1 MTHAAH
7 AARPPSEPAA
17 DTPSNTPECEYPPTF
32 DGVLAVQERLLSPDG
47 CPWDRRQTPLSLR
60 DMLREECHELLDAIA
75 SGSAADAAEET
86 GDALLH
92 ILFQIRLSAA
102 AYQRVD
108 AARAHLHYPF
118 TQADAFRIVQQRLT
132 QCLALCSDSGGANG
146 GVPAAICD
154 ILDVYRRPDSAA
166 AAATAHDAPINNAT
180 APNAPIRDTPA
191 RNAPAHAAPINNAT
205 AHDTPIHKSTP
216 ATPPPDFASTWA
228 LIAELFGA
236 GGGLRH
242 MDASPKALAP
252 LIRRACYALMESV
265 DPIVNG
271 AERPI
276 ADAVADALF
285 AVMFAMWQAEQRGEF
300 AAADV
305 FGALIAKLVRRHPHV
320 FGNAVV
326 SDAGEVIAKWHAIK
340 RAEKPANASP
350 LDGAPKSLPALAYA
364 QALQTRAARLAF
376 DWDEYAGV
384 VSKVSEEIDELQAA
398 AAPAERLAEY
408 GDLLFSIVNAVR
420 WLDIDAESALSKW
433 NRQRFRNL
441 TAAAESPSSA
451 AALPAAAVSSLESAI
466 RPGAASALQFA
477 QALQSRLNAADYA
490 TCAAL
495 DERRLPLPRAF
506 DIAHRLSALGASAA
520 ADSRESV
527 RIEAGDILYTAAQAG
542 QLAGLD
548 AEDALRRASV
558 RFYRR
563 FKRMERICRQR
574 GQDFGALPMDAKE
587 ALWRQAKAQVAAD

>member
-1 MTHAAH
+1 MTDAA
-7 AARPPSEPAA
+7 PPASQRAT
-17 DTPSNTPECEYPPTF
+17 DTPADAPECEYPPTF

-75 SGSAADAAEET
+75 SGSAADTAEET
-86 GDALLH
+86 GDVLLH

-102 AYQRVD
+102 AYERV
-108 AARAHLHYPF
+108 APERAHLHYPF

-132 QCLALCSDSGGANG
+132 QCLALCNQSVDGTDDGASI
-146 GVPAAICD
+146 PAAICD
-154 ILDVYRRPDSAA
+154 IPDVCLRRDSDADV
-166 AAATAHDAPINNAT
+166 ATAHDAAAAAAHDAT
-180 APNAPIRDTPA
+180 A
-191 RNAPAHAAPINNAT
+191 RNAPAHAAHTRNAT
-205 AHDTPIHKSTP
+205 TAVPQ
-216 ATPPPDFASTWA
+216 ADFAATWA
-228 LIAELFGA
+228 LIADAFGA
-236 GGGLRH
+236 NGGLRH
-242 MDASPKALAP
+242 MDASPEALAP
-252 LIRRACYALMESV
+252 LIRRVCYALMESI

-271 AERPI
+271 EERPI
-276 ADAVADALF
+276 AEAVADALF
-285 AVMFAMWQAEQRGEF
+285 AVMFAMWQSEERGEF

-326 SDAGEVIAKWHAIK
+326 SDAGEVIANWHAIK
-340 RAEKPANASP
+340 RAEKPADASP

-398 AAPAERLAEY
+398 VAPAERLAEY

-420 WLDIDAESALSKW
+420 WLDVDAESALSKW

-441 TAAAESPSSA
+441 CAAARSPSSA
-451 AALPAAAVSSLESAI
+451 ANALPAADLVALANAI
-466 RPGAASALQFA
+466 RPGASSALQFA
-477 QALQSRLNAADYA
+477 QALQSRLNAAGVDA
-490 TCAAL
+490 IAAL
-495 DERRLPLPRAF
+495 ERPLWMRRAF

-520 ADSRESV
+520 ADSRETV

-542 QLAGLD
+542 HLIGLD
-548 AEDALRRASV
+548 AEDALRRASA

-563 FKRMERICRQR
+563 FKRMERICRRR

-587 ALWRQAKAQVAAD
+587 ALWQQAKTELAAD

>member
-1 MTHAAH
+1 MN
-7 AARPPSEPAA
+7 
-17 DTPSNTPECEYPPTF
+17 DYMDKCEYPPTF
-32 DGVLAVQERLLSPDG
+32 EGVLSVQERLLSPDG

-86 GDALLH
+86 GDVLLH

-102 AYQRVD
+102 AYEQV
-108 AARAHLHYPF
+108 APERAHLHYPF

-132 QCLALCSDSGGANG
+132 QCLARVSESGGTYG
-146 GVPAAICD
+146 GASVPAAICD
-154 ILDVYRRPDSAA
+154 IPDVYLHQSRD
-166 AAATAHDAPINNAT
+166 AATAHDATADADAAT
-180 APNAPIRDTPA
+180 A
-191 RNAPAHAAPINNAT
+191 RNAPSHQSTTVPQPNFAA
-205 AHDTPIHKSTP
+205 
-216 ATPPPDFASTWA
+216 TWA
-228 LIAELFGA
+228 LIANAFGA

-242 MDASPKALAP
+242 MDASPQALAP
-252 LIRRACYALMESV
+252 LIRRACYALMESI

-271 AERPI
+271 EERPI
-276 ADAVADALF
+276 AEAVADALF
-285 AVMFAMWQAEQRGEF
+285 AVMFAMWQSEERGEF

-326 SDAGEVIAKWHAIK
+326 SDAGEVIANWHAIK
-340 RAEKPANASP
+340 RAEKPADASP

-376 DWDEYAGV
+376 DWDEYAAV

-398 AAPAERLAEY
+398 ATPAERLAEY
-408 GDLLFSIVNAVR
+408 GDLLFSVVNAVR

-441 TAAAESPSSA
+441 TAAESPSSA
-451 AALPAAAVSSLESAI
+451 AALPAADLPALASAI
-466 RPGAASALQFA
+466 RPGATSALQFA
-477 QALQSRLNAADYA
+477 QALQSRLNAAGVDEI
-490 TCAAL
+490 AAL
-495 DERRLPLPRAF
+495 ERPQTLPRAF
-506 DIAHRLSALGASAA
+506 DLAHRLSALGASAEV
-520 ADSRESV
+520 DSRESL

-542 QLAGLD
+542 QLIGLD
-548 AEDALRRASV
+548 AEDALRRASA

-563 FKRMERICRQR
+563 FKRMERICRRR

-587 ALWRQAKAQVAAD
+587 ALWQQAKTEVAAD

>member
-1 MTHAAH
+1 MLIYKPTLRLCVNAMN
-7 AARPPSEPAA
+7 
-17 DTPSNTPECEYPPTF
+17 DYMDKCEYPPTF

-60 DMLREECHELLDAIA
+60 DMLREECHELLDAMA
-75 SGSAADAAEET
+75 SGSAADTAEET

-102 AYQRVD
+102 YERVD
-108 AARAHLHYPF
+108 AERAHLHYPF
-118 TQADAFRIVQQRLT
+118 TQADAFRIVQQRLM
-132 QCLALCSDSGGANG
+132 QCLARVSDCGGIDGGAS
-146 GVPAAICD
+146 VPAAICD
-154 ILDVYRRPDSAA
+154 IPDVCLRRDS
-166 AAATAHDAPINNAT
+166 DADAIDAAT
-180 APNAPIRDTPA
+180 APNSTTTVPQP
-191 RNAPAHAAPINNAT
+191 NFAA
-205 AHDTPIHKSTP
+205 
-216 ATPPPDFASTWA
+216 TWA
-228 LIAELFGA
+228 LIADLFGA

-242 MDASPKALAP
+242 MNASPQALAA
-252 LIRRACYALMESV
+252 LIRRACYALMESI

-271 AERPI
+271 EERPI
-276 ADAVADALF
+276 AEAVADALF
-285 AVMFAMWQAEQRGEF
+285 AVMFAMWQAEERGEF

-326 SDAGEVIAKWHAIK
+326 SDAGEVIANWHAIK
-340 RAEKPANASP
+340 RAEKPADASP
-350 LDGAPKSLPALAYA
+350 LDSAPKSLPALAYA

-376 DWDEYAGV
+376 DWDEYAAV

-398 AAPAERLAEY
+398 ALPAERLAEY
-408 GDLLFSIVNAVR
+408 GDLLFSVVNAIR

-441 TAAAESPSSA
+441 AAAAESPSSA
-451 AALPAAAVSSLESAI
+451 ANALPAADLAALANAI
-466 RPGAASALQFA
+466 RPGASSALQFA

-490 TCAAL
+490 TYAAL

-506 DIAHRLSALGASAA
+506 DLAHRLSALGASADV
-520 ADSRESV
+520 DSRETV

-542 QLAGLD
+542 QLVGLD
-548 AEDALRRASV
+548 AADALRRASA

-563 FKRMERICRQR
+563 FKRMERICRRR

-587 ALWRQAKAQVAAD
+587 ALWQQAKTEVAAD

>member
-1 MTHAAH
+1 M
-7 AARPPSEPAA
+7 
-17 DTPSNTPECEYPPTF
+17 DKCEYPPTF

-60 DMLREECHELLDAIA
+60 DMLREECHELLDAMA

-86 GDALLH
+86 GDVLLH
-92 ILFQIRLSAA
+92 ILLQIRLSAA
-102 AYQRVD
+102 AYERVD

-118 TQADAFRIVQQRLT
+118 TQADAFRIIQQRLM
-132 QCLALCSDSGGANG
+132 QCLARVSESGGTAG
-146 GVPAAICD
+146 GASVPTSICD
-154 ILDVYRRPDSAA
+154 IPDVCLRRDGAA
-166 AAATAHDAPINNAT
+166 DAATAHDAT
-180 APNAPIRDTPA
+180 ADADAA
-191 RNAPAHAAPINNAT
+191 RNARAYDKTTAVPQPNFAA
-205 AHDTPIHKSTP
+205 
-216 ATPPPDFASTWA
+216 TWA
-228 LIAELFGA
+228 LIADLFGA

-242 MDASPKALAP
+242 MDASPQARAL
-252 LIRRACYALMESV
+252 LIRRACYALMESI
-265 DPIVNG
+265 DPVVNG
-271 AERPI
+271 EERPI
-276 ADAVADALF
+276 AEAVADALF
-285 AVMFAMWQAEQRGEF
+285 AVMFAMWQSEERGEF

-326 SDAGEVIAKWHAIK
+326 SDAGEVIANWHAIK
-340 RAEKPANASP
+340 RAEKPADASP

-376 DWDEYAGV
+376 DWDEYAAV

-398 AAPAERLAEY
+398 NAPAERLAEY

-420 WLDIDAESALSKW
+420 WLDVDAESALSKW
-433 NRQRFRNL
+433 NRRRFRNL
-441 TAAAESPSSA
+441 CAAESPSSA
-451 AALPAAAVSSLESAI
+451 SSALPAADISALANTI
-466 RPGAASALQFA
+466 RPGASSALQFA
-477 QALQSRLNAADYA
+477 QALQSRLNAAGVDE
-490 TCAAL
+490 TDAL
-495 DERRLPLPRAF
+495 ERPLSRAF

-520 ADSRESV
+520 AVSRESL

-548 AEDALRRASV
+548 AEDALRRASA

-563 FKRMERICRQR
+563 FKRMERICRRR

-587 ALWRQAKAQVAAD
+587 ALWQQAKTEVAGD

>member
-1 MTHAAH
+1 MGGRI
-7 AARPPSEPAA
+7 RPGMAERKPRCVRLTLNHLFAPLRLCVNAMN
-17 DTPSNTPECEYPPTF
+17 DYMDKCEYPPTF

-60 DMLREECHELLDAIA
+60 DMLREECHELLDSMA
-75 SGSAADAAEET
+75 SGSAADMAEEA

-102 AYQRVD
+102 AYERV
-108 AARAHLHYPF
+108 APERAHIHYPF

-132 QCLALCSDSGGANG
+132 QCLARVSESGGADG
-146 GVPAAICD
+146 GASVPAAICD
-154 ILDVYRRPDSAA
+154 IPDVCLRRDSDADA
-166 AAATAHDAPINNAT
+166 ETAHDATADASATRNAT
-180 APNAPIRDTPA
+180 T
-191 RNAPAHAAPINNAT
+191 
-205 AHDTPIHKSTP
+205 
-216 ATPPPDFASTWA
+216 ATPQPNFAATWA
-228 LIAELFGA
+228 LIADAFGA
-236 GGGLRH
+236 NGGLRY
-242 MDASPKALAP
+242 MDASPQALAP
-252 LIRRACYALMESV
+252 LIRRACYALMESI

-271 AERPI
+271 EERPI
-276 ADAVADALF
+276 AEAVADALF
-285 AVMFAMWQAEQRGEF
+285 AVMFAMWQAEGRGEF

-305 FGALIAKLVRRHPHV
+305 FGTLIAKLVRRHPHV

-326 SDAGEVIAKWHAIK
+326 SDAGEVIANWHAIK
-340 RAEKPANASP
+340 RTEKPADASP

-376 DWDEYAGV
+376 DWDEYAAV

-398 AAPAERLAEY
+398 AAPDERLAEY
-408 GDLLFSIVNAVR
+408 GDLLFSIVNAIR

-441 TAAAESPSSA
+441 TAVAESPSSA
-451 AALPAAAVSSLESAI
+451 ANALPADDLAALTNAI
-466 RPGAASALQFA
+466 RPGASSALQFA
-477 QALQSRLNAADYA
+477 QALQSRLNAAEI
-490 TCAAL
+490 AAL

-506 DIAHRLSALGASAA
+506 DIAHRLSASADV
-520 ADSRESV
+520 DSRESA

-542 QLAGLD
+542 QLVGLD
-548 AEDALRRASV
+548 AEDALRRASA

-563 FKRMERICRQR
+563 FKRMERICRRR

-587 ALWRQAKAQVAAD
+587 ALWQQAKTELAAD

>member
-1 MTHAAH
+1 MTHASH
-7 AARPPSEPAA
+7 AASERPA
-17 DTPSNTPECEYPPTF
+17 DTPSNAPECEYPPTF
-32 DGVLAVQERLLSPDG
+32 EGVLAVQERLLSPDG

-102 AYQRVD
+102 YESVD
-108 AARAHLHYPF
+108 AERAHLHYPF
-118 TQADAFRIVQQRLT
+118 TQADAFRIVQQRLM
-132 QCLALCSDSGGANG
+132 QCLTLCTESGGANG
-146 GVPAAICD
+146 GVPVPAAICD
-154 ILDVYRRPDSAA
+154 IPDVYRRSDSAA
-166 AAATAHDAPINNAT
+166 AAATAP
-180 APNAPIRDTPA
+180 
-191 RNAPAHAAPINNAT
+191 NAPAHATPINNAT
-205 AHDTPIHKSTP
+205 AHDTPARQSTT
-216 ATPPPDFASTWA
+216 AAPPPDFAATWA
-228 LIAELFGA
+228 LIAELFGE

-242 MDASPKALAP
+242 MDASPQALAP
-252 LIRRACYALMESV
+252 LIRRACYALMESI

-320 FGNAVV
+320 FGNVVV
-326 SDAGEVIAKWHAIK
+326 SDAGEVIANWHAIK

-398 AAPAERLAEY
+398 ASPAERLAEY

-420 WLDIDAESALSKW
+420 WLDVDAESALSKW
-433 NRQRFRNL
+433 NRRRFRNL
-441 TAAAESPSSA
+441 TAAESPSSA
-451 AALPAAAVSSLESAI
+451 AAALPAAAISSLASAI

-490 TCAAL
+490 ACAAL

-506 DIAHRLSALGASAA
+506 DLAHRLSALGASATA
-520 ADSRESV
+520 VSRETV

-563 FKRMERICRQR
+563 FKRMERICRKR
-574 GQDFGALPMDAKE
+574 EQDFGALPMDAKE

>member
-1 MTHAAH
+1 MTHASH
-7 AARPPSEPAA
+7 AASERPA
-17 DTPSNTPECEYPPTF
+17 DTPSNAPECEYPPTF
-32 DGVLAVQERLLSPDG
+32 EGVLAVQERLLSPDG

-86 GDALLH
+86 GDVLLH

-108 AARAHLHYPF
+108 AARAHLHCPF
-118 TQADAFRIVQQRLT
+118 TQADAFRIVQQRLA
-132 QCLALCSDSGGANG
+132 QCLALCNQSVGGANG
-146 GVPAAICD
+146 GVPVPTSICD
-154 ILDVYRRPDSAA
+154 IPDVYLRWDND
-166 AAATAHDAPINNAT
+166 AAATAHD
-180 APNAPIRDTPA
+180 TPA
-191 RNAPAHAAPINNAT
+191 RNTPAHAAPINNAT
-205 AHDTPIHKSTP
+205 AHDTPARQSTT
-216 ATPPPDFASTWA
+216 AAPPPNFAATWA

-242 MDASPKALAP
+242 MDASPQALAP

-305 FGALIAKLVRRHPHV
+305 FGTLIAKLVRRHPHV

-326 SDAGEVIAKWHAIK
+326 SDAGEVIANWHAIK

-420 WLDIDAESALSKW
+420 WLDVDAESALSKW

-441 TAAAESPSSA
+441 CAA
-451 AALPAAAVSSLESAI
+451 AALPAAAISSLASAI

-477 QALQSRLNAADYA
+477 QALQSRLNAAA
-490 TCAAL
+490 CAAL

-520 ADSRESV
+520 DSRETV

>member
-1 MTHAAH
+1 MN
-7 AARPPSEPAA
+7 
-17 DTPSNTPECEYPPTF
+17 DYMDKCEYPPTF

-60 DMLREECHELLDAIA
+60 DMLREECHELLDAMA

-102 AYQRVD
+102 YERVD
-108 AARAHLHYPF
+108 VARAHIHYPF

-132 QCLALCSDSGGANG
+132 QCLARVSDCGGADG
-146 GVPAAICD
+146 GTTGGASVPAAICD
-154 ILDVYRRPDSAA
+154 IPDVCLRRDSAVDTA
-166 AAATAHDAPINNAT
+166 TTHAATADAAT
-180 APNAPIRDTPA
+180 ARNETAATLQPNF
-191 RNAPAHAAPINNAT
+191 AA
-205 AHDTPIHKSTP
+205 
-216 ATPPPDFASTWA
+216 TWA
-228 LIAELFGA
+228 LIADAFGA

-242 MDASPKALAP
+242 MDASPQVLAA
-252 LIRRACYALMESV
+252 LIRRACYALMESI

-271 AERPI
+271 EERPI
-276 ADAVADALF
+276 AEAVADALF
-285 AVMFAMWQAEQRGEF
+285 AVMFAMWQSEERGEF

-305 FGALIAKLVRRHPHV
+305 FGTLIAKLMRRHPHV
-320 FGNAVV
+320 FGNAVM
-326 SDAGEVIAKWHAIK
+326 SDAGEVIANWHAIK
-340 RAEKPANASP
+340 RTEKPADASP

-376 DWDEYAGV
+376 DWDEYAAV

-398 AAPAERLAEY
+398 ATPAERLAEY

-441 TAAAESPSSA
+441 CAAAEAPSSA
-451 AALPAAAVSSLESAI
+451 ANALPSVDISTLADAI
-466 RPGAASALQFA
+466 RPGASSALQFA
-477 QALQSRLNAADYA
+477 QALQSRLNAADVDE
-490 TCAAL
+490 TAAL
-495 DERRLPLPRAF
+495 ERPLPLPRAF
-506 DIAHRLSALGASAA
+506 DLAHRLSALGASADV
-520 ADSRESV
+520 DSRETV

-542 QLAGLD
+542 QLIGLD
-548 AEDALRRASV
+548 AEDALRRASA

-563 FKRMERICRQR
+563 FKRMERICRRR
-574 GQDFGALPMDAKE
+574 GQDFCALPMDAKE
-587 ALWRQAKAQVAAD
+587 ALWQQAKTEVAAD

>member
-1 MTHAAH
+1 MTQASPAA
-7 AARPPSEPAA
+7 SECPA
-17 DTPSNTPECEYPPTF
+17 DTPSNAPECEYPPTF
-32 DGVLAVQERLLSPDG
+32 EGVLTVQERLLSPDG

-75 SGSAADAAEET
+75 SGSAADAAEEA
-86 GDALLH
+86 GDVLLH

-108 AARAHLHYPF
+108 AARAHLHCPF
-118 TQADAFRIVQQRLT
+118 TQADAFRIIQQRLT
-132 QCLALCSDSGGANG
+132 QCLALCSESGGIDG
-146 GVPAAICD
+146 GASVPAAICD
-154 ILDVYRRPDSAA
+154 IPDAYRPTDNDADY
-166 AAATAHDAPINNAT
+166 AT
-180 APNAPIRDTPA
+180 A
-191 RNAPAHAAPINNAT
+191 RNAPAHAAPISNAT
-205 AHDTPIHKSTP
+205 AHAAPTNTDEAVSQPN
-216 ATPPPDFASTWA
+216 FASTWA

-236 GGGLRH
+236 GGGLRY
-242 MDASPKALAP
+242 MDASTQALAP

-506 DIAHRLSALGASAA
+506 DIAQRLSGLGAADAA
-520 ADSRESV
+520 VSREMV

-574 GQDFGALPMDAKE
+574 EQDFGALPMDAKE

>member
-1 MTHAAH
+1 MN
-7 AARPPSEPAA
+7 
-17 DTPSNTPECEYPPTF
+17 DYMDKCEYPPTF

-60 DMLREECHELLDAIA
+60 DMLREECHELLDAMV

-86 GDALLH
+86 GDVLLH

-102 AYQRVD
+102 AYKSVD

-132 QCLALCSDSGGANG
+132 QCLARVSDCGGADG
-146 GVPAAICD
+146 GASVPAAICD
-154 ILDVYRRPDSAA
+154 IPDICLRRDGAADAA
-166 AAATAHDAPINNAT
+166 AAADAHTVTAAADA
-180 APNAPIRDTPA
+180 A
-191 RNAPAHAAPINNAT
+191 RNARTVAPQPNFAA
-205 AHDTPIHKSTP
+205 
-216 ATPPPDFASTWA
+216 TWA
-228 LIAELFGA
+228 LIANAFGA

-242 MDASPKALAP
+242 MDASPQALAP
-252 LIRRACYALMESV
+252 LIRRACYALMESI

-271 AERPI
+271 EERPI
-276 ADAVADALF
+276 AEAVADALF
-285 AVMFAMWQAEQRGEF
+285 AVMFAMWQAEERGEF

-320 FGNAVV
+320 FGDAVV
-326 SDAGEVIAKWHAIK
+326 SDAGEVIANWHAIK
-340 RAEKPANASP
+340 RAEKPADASP

-376 DWDEYAGV
+376 DWDEYAAV
-384 VSKVSEEIDELQAA
+384 VSKVSEEIGELQAA

-441 TAAAESPSSA
+441 CAAAESPSSA
-451 AALPAAAVSSLESAI
+451 ANALPAADLAALANAI
-466 RPGAASALQFA
+466 RPGASSALQFA

-490 TCAAL
+490 TCAVL
-495 DERRLPLPRAF
+495 DERRLPLSREF
-506 DIAHRLSALGASAA
+506 DIAHRLSALGVSADA
-520 ADSRESV
+520 VSRESL
-527 RIEAGDILYTAAQAG
+527 RIEAADILYTAAQAG
-542 QLAGLD
+542 QLIGLD
-548 AEDALRRASV
+548 AEDALRRANV

-563 FKRMERICRQR
+563 FKRMERICRRR

-587 ALWRQAKAQVAAD
+587 ALWQQAKTEVAAD

>member
-1 MTHAAH
+1 MTHAARI
-7 AARPPSEPAA
+7 AQSNSERPA
-17 DTPSNTPECEYPPTF
+17 DTPDNTPECEYPPTF
-32 DGVLAVQERLLSPDG
+32 EGVLAVQERLLSPDG

-86 GDALLH
+86 GDVLLH

-108 AARAHLHYPF
+108 AARARLHYPF

-132 QCLALCSDSGGANG
+132 QCLALSSESGGIDG
-146 GVPAAICD
+146 GASVPAAICD
-154 ILDVYRRPDSAA
+154 IPDVYRPPDND
-166 AAATAHDAPINNAT
+166 AAAT
-180 APNAPIRDTPA
+180 A

-205 AHDTPIHKSTP
+205 ARNAPAHATPINNATAHDTPARQSTTAAP
-216 ATPPPDFASTWA
+216 QPNFAATWA

-242 MDASPKALAP
+242 MDASPQALAP

-285 AVMFAMWQAEQRGEF
+285 AVMFVMWQADARGEF
-300 AAADV
+300 TAADV

-326 SDAGEVIAKWHAIK
+326 SDAGEVIANWHAIK

-408 GDLLFSIVNAVR
+408 GDLLFSIVNAIR
-420 WLDIDAESALSKW
+420 WLDVDAESALSKW

-441 TAAAESPSSA
+441 CAAAESPSSA

-466 RPGAASALQFA
+466 RPGASSALQFA
-477 QALQSRLNAADYA
+477 QALQARLNAAA
-490 TCAAL
+490 CAAL

-506 DIAHRLSALGASAA
+506 DIAQRLSALGASAA
-520 ADSRESV
+520 ADSRESI

-548 AEDALRRASV
+548 AEDALRRASA

>member
-1 MTHAAH
+1 MTHAARI
-7 AARPPSEPAA
+7 AQSNSERPA
-17 DTPSNTPECEYPPTF
+17 DTPSNAPECEYPPTF
-32 DGVLAVQERLLSPDG
+32 EGVMAVQERLLSPDG

-102 AYQRVD
+102 YESVD
-108 AARAHLHYPF
+108 AERAHLHYPF
-118 TQADAFRIVQQRLT
+118 TQADAFRIVQQRLM
-132 QCLALCSDSGGANG
+132 QCLTLCTESGGANG
-146 GVPAAICD
+146 GVPVPAAICD
-154 ILDVYRRPDSAA
+154 IPDVYRRSDSAA
-166 AAATAHDAPINNAT
+166 AAATAPNAPAHDAPINNAP
-180 APNAPIRDTPA
+180 AHNAPIRDTPA
-191 RNAPAHAAPINNAT
+191 RNAPAHAAPTHTDEAVSQPN
-205 AHDTPIHKSTP
+205 
-216 ATPPPDFASTWA
+216 FAATWA
-228 LIAELFGA
+228 LIAELFGE
-236 GGGLRH
+236 GGGLRY
-242 MDASPKALAP
+242 MDASHQALAP

-285 AVMFAMWQAEQRGEF
+285 AVMFVMWQADARGEF
-300 AAADV
+300 TAADV

-326 SDAGEVIAKWHAIK
+326 SDAGEVIANWHAIK

-376 DWDEYAGV
+376 DWDEYGGV

-398 AAPAERLAEY
+398 ASPAERLAEY

-420 WLDIDAESALSKW
+420 WLDVDAESALSKW
-433 NRQRFRNL
+433 NRRRFRNL
-441 TAAAESPSSA
+441 TAAAEAPSSAA

-466 RPGAASALQFA
+466 RPGASSALQFA
-477 QALQSRLNAADYA
+477 QALQARLNAADYA

-495 DERRLPLPRAF
+495 DERRLPLSRAF
-506 DIAHRLSALGASAA
+506 DLAQRISGLGSADAA
-520 ADSRESV
+520 VSRETV

-542 QLAGLD
+542 QLVGLD

-563 FKRMERICRQR
+563 FKRMERICRQC

>member
-1 MTHAAH
+1 MGGRI
-7 AARPPSEPAA
+7 RPGMAERKPRCVRLTLNHLFAPLRLCVNAMN
-17 DTPSNTPECEYPPTF
+17 DYMDKCEYPPTF

-102 AYQRVD
+102 AYKSVD
-108 AARAHLHYPF
+108 AARAHIHYPF
-118 TQADAFRIVQQRLT
+118 TQADTFRIIQQRLT
-132 QCLALCSDSGGANG
+132 QCLMRVSDCGGADG
-146 GVPAAICD
+146 GASVPAAICD
-154 ILDVYRRPDSAA
+154 IPDVCLRRDSDADA
-166 AAATAHDAPINNAT
+166 DADAATAHDATADVDAAT
-180 APNAPIRDTPA
+180 ATA
-191 RNAPAHAAPINNAT
+191 RNETAAAPQ
-205 AHDTPIHKSTP
+205 
-216 ATPPPDFASTWA
+216 PDFAATWA
-228 LIAELFGA
+228 LIADAFGE

-242 MDASPKALAP
+242 MDASPQALAP
-252 LIRRACYALMESV
+252 LIRRACYALMESI
-265 DPIVNG
+265 DPIMNG
-271 AERPI
+271 DERPI
-276 ADAVADALF
+276 AEAVADALF
-285 AVMFAMWQAEQRGEF
+285 AVMFAMWQAEERGEF

-326 SDAGEVIAKWHAIK
+326 SDAGEVIANWHAIK
-340 RAEKPANASP
+340 RAEKPAHASP

-376 DWDEYAGV
+376 DWDEYAAV

-398 AAPAERLAEY
+398 ATPAERLAEY

-441 TAAAESPSSA
+441 CATIESPSSA
-451 AALPAAAVSSLESAI
+451 ANALPADDLAALASAI
-466 RPGAASALQFA
+466 RPGAASALRFA
-477 QALQSRLNAADYA
+477 QALQSRLNAAGVDEIV
-490 TCAAL
+490 AL
-495 DERRLPLPRAF
+495 ERPQTLPRAF
-506 DIAHRLSALGASAA
+506 DLAHRLSALGASADV
-520 ADSRESV
+520 DSRETV

-542 QLAGLD
+542 QIIGLD
-548 AEDALRRASV
+548 AEDALRRASA

-563 FKRMERICRQR
+563 FKRMERICRRR

-587 ALWRQAKAQVAAD
+587 ALWQQAKTEVAAD